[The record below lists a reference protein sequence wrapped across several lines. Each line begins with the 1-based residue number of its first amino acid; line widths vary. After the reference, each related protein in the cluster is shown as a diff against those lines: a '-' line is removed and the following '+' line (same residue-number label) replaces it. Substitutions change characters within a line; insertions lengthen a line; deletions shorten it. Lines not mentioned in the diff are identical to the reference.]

1 MSRECMRELAAR
13 HGLDADELIEA
24 WSERAAIRQYLAG
37 FSRNAAEVFA
47 IGDVERM
54 YRIGL
59 HCPETLRRW
68 VAGGDRVRPGR
79 RAA

>member
-1 MSRECMRELAAR
+1 MSAECMRDLAAR
-13 HGLDADELIEA
+13 HDLDADELIEA
-24 WSERAAIRQYLAG
+24 WRERVAIRVYLAG
-37 FSRNAAEVFA
+37 FSRCAAELFA

-54 YRIGL
+54 YQIGL

-68 VAGGDRVRPGR
+68 LRGGVRVRTGG

>member
-13 HGLDADELIEA
+13 HQLDADELIEA
-24 WSERAAIRQYLAG
+24 WSERAAMRQYLAG
-37 FSRNAAEVFA
+37 FRRTTAELWA

-54 YRIGL
+54 YQIGL

-68 VAGGDRVRPGR
+68 LRGGNRVRPGR
-79 RAA
+79 SAA

>member
-1 MSRECMRELAAR
+1 MRELAAR

-24 WSERAAIRQYLAG
+24 WGERAAIREHLAQFG
-37 FSRNAAEVFA
+37 RRAAELFA

-59 HCPETLRRW
+59 HCPETIQRW
-68 VAGGDRVRPGR
+68 MAGGDRLRPGVR
-79 RAA
+79 